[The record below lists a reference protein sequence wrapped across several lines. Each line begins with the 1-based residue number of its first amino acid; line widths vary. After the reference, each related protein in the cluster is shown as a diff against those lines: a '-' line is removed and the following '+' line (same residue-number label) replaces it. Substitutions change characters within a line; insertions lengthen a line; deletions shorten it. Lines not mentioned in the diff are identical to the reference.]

1 MADKTVWRCDITEE
15 MLSHLNDEERKTFIN
30 RISDAVNELG
40 QLYKVGREYKDG
52 KLKENNYA

>member
-1 MADKTVWRCDITEE
+1 MSKLIWRAEVSDE
-15 MLSHLNDEERKTFIN
+15 MVAHLSDEERKTFIN
-30 RISDAVNELG
+30 RLSDSVNLLG